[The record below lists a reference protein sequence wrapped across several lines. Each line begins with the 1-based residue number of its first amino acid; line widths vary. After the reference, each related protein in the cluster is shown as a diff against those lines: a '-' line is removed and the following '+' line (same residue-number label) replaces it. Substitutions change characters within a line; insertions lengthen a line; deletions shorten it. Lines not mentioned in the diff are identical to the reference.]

1 MAPPRRPS
9 DPAASRRAVPA
20 PPRPS
25 CAGGTPRRGSACSR
39 RRTRRRRR
47 APPACG
53 RRASSAPR
61 SAPGVIYSGAWVVD
75 SVPAS
80 SATHLLDS
88 VLVLTRRLQ
97 QCGGKARQSGDLRS
111 EMLQHRGTRGA
122 GRALA
127 QPLAQRAWVRANGHG
142 LGRAW
147 CCSLGY
153 MGLQPGERRV
163 AGAVAGAVVAARKAH
178 GSPGRSRG
186 TWPRRRCGAGG
197 AAPPVTV

>member
-1 MAPPRRPS
+1 MAPPRRAS

-61 SAPGVIYSGAWVVD
+61 SAPGVIYSGARLLD

-80 SATHLLDS
+80 SAPLTCLTQYLYLLGASSSAAARRGKASICGARCCSTAARAAPGALSRSRSHSAPGYVQTATAWGVRGVTASGTWGCNLGNGGWQGLWQGLWLQLARRTAVQAAAVAHGHVD
-88 VLVLTRRLQ
+88 VAELAAQRRL
-97 QCGGKARQSGDLRS
+97 
-111 EMLQHRGTRGA
+111 
-122 GRALA
+122 
-127 QPLAQRAWVRANGHG
+127 
-142 LGRAW
+142 
-147 CCSLGY
+147 
-153 MGLQPGERRV
+153 
-163 AGAVAGAVVAARKAH
+163 
-178 GSPGRSRG
+178 
-186 TWPRRRCGAGG
+186 
-197 AAPPVTV
+197 

>member
-61 SAPGVIYSGAWVVD
+61 SAPGVIYSGAWGVD

-80 SATHLLDS
+80 SAP
-88 VLVLTRRLQ
+88 LTRLTQYLYLLGASSSAAARR
-97 QCGGKARQSGDLRS
+97 GKAAICGARCCSTAARAAPGALSRSRSHSAPGYVQTATAWGVRGVAASGTWGCNLGNGGWQGLWQGLW
-111 EMLQHRGTRGA
+111 LQ
-122 GRALA
+122 LA
-127 QPLAQRAWVRANGHG
+127 RRTAVQAAAVAHGHVDVAELAAQRR
-142 LGRAW
+142 L
-147 CCSLGY
+147 
-153 MGLQPGERRV
+153 
-163 AGAVAGAVVAARKAH
+163 
-178 GSPGRSRG
+178 
-186 TWPRRRCGAGG
+186 
-197 AAPPVTV
+197 